1 MSSFTNRFRY
11 SRWDNT
17 QQLEDLSA
25 EDLLDALSD
34 ELIADGDLYGA
45 LRRMYRWGDEGRL
58 DGQIPGLQQ
67 LLERLRQQRQAEL
80 AQHDLGGIFDEIRE
94 RLQDVVD
101 TERQGIQDRLDRELG
116 GQTPQQGS
124 PQEPGESGQQGDP
137 PQGRKPSQQG
147 MQSPQGAQS
156 GQQGAQ
162 RPPIDPALRKLL
174 EQVAAKK
181 QQFLQDLPADPAG
194 QLRELS
200 EYEFMNPD
208 AAAKFAE
215 LQEMLKQQ
223 VMQQQFQG
231 LKDAISGMTPQ
242 DLEPVREMV
251 RDLNQMLNQR
261 MQGIEPDFQKFKE
274 KHGRFFPPDINSLDE
289 LIEHLQKQR
298 AQMQSLLNSLSPE
311 QRQQLQQMMDNLLG
325 DDQLR
330 SELGQM
336 AAMLD
341 QLAPGDQFGNS
352 YNFSGSQPLGL
363 QEAMQLMERMQGLDE
378 LEGQMEGAQYGRG
391 LDQIDP
397 KKVSGLLGPEAAQ
410 QLEQLQN
417 LTKVLEEAGLI
428 QRRGDHWEL
437 TPRAIR
443 RIGQRALQDIFGKL
457 SRDRF
462 GGHKVDRYGVGGD
475 RMDESKPY
483 AFGDPFLLDMKQTMM
498 NAVGRSGAGTPLR
511 LVPDDFEVYR
521 TELSTQSS
529 TVLMIDMS
537 RSMMLRGL
545 FFSAKKVAM
554 ALDSLIR
561 GQFPRDN
568 LYIVGFAYLAREMKP
583 ADLPAIT
590 SSEYEYGT
598 NLEHGLMLAR
608 KLLNRHSGNKQ
619 VIVVTDGEP
628 TAHVDAGTNRVI
640 FNYPPLR
647 ETYTATLA
655 EVRRCT
661 KDQIVINTF
670 MLDRSPY
677 LSAFVEQM
685 SKLNKG
691 RAFYATPERLG
702 QYVLVDYV
710 SNKRKNLR

>member
-1 MSSFTNRFRY
+1 MSSHSHRYRY

-17 QQLEDLSA
+17 QQLDDLSA
-25 EDLLDALSD
+25 EELLDALSD
-34 ELIADGDLYGA
+34 ELINDGDLYSA

-58 DGQIPGLQQ
+58 DGQIPGLQE
-67 LLERLRQQRQAEL
+67 LLEKLRQQRQQEL
-80 AQHDLGGIFDEIRE
+80 SQHDLGGILNEIRE
-94 RLQDVVD
+94 KLEDVIR
-101 TERQGIQDRLDRELG
+101 TEREGIQQRLDRELG
-116 GQTPQQGS
+116 RDQGSEQAPQQNSQGSRPDQQSETPGEPVGNQPAPESS
-124 PQEPGESGQQGDP
+124 PQVDPG
-137 PQGRKPSQQG
+137 
-147 MQSPQGAQS
+147 
-156 GQQGAQ
+156 
-162 RPPIDPALRKLL
+162 LRRLL
-174 EQVAAKK
+174 EQVAARK
-181 QQFLQDLPADPAG
+181 QQFLQDLPGDPAG

-215 LQEMLKQQ
+215 LQQMLQQ
-223 VMQQQFQG
+223 QALQQQFQG
-231 LKDAISGMTPQ
+231 LKDAMSNMSPE

-251 RDLNQMLNQR
+251 RDLNEMLRQR
-261 MQGIEPDFQKFKE
+261 QQGIEPDFQGFKE
-274 KHGRFFPPDINSLDE
+274 KHGRFFPPDIITLDE

-298 AQMQSLLNSLSPE
+298 AQMQSLLDSLSPE
-311 QRQQLQQMMDNLLG
+311 QREQLQQMIDNLLG

-330 SELGQM
+330 SELGEM

-341 QLAPGDQFGNS
+341 QMLPSDQFSNS

-363 QEAMQLMERMQGLDE
+363 QQAMELMQRMQGMDE
-378 LEGQMEGAQYGRG
+378 LEGQMEGAQFGRG
-391 LDQIDP
+391 LDQVDADQVRQIM
-397 KKVSGLLGPEAAQ
+397 GPEAAQ

-417 LTKVLEEAGLI
+417 LTKILEEAGLI
-428 QRRGDHWEL
+428 QRRGEHWEL

-475 RMDESKPY
+475 RTDDSKPY
-483 AFGDPFLLDMKQTMM
+483 SFGDPFLLDMKQTMM
-498 NAVGRSGAGTPLR
+498 NAVRRGGPGTPLQ
-511 LVPDDFEVYR
+511 LAPDDFDVYR

-568 LYIVGFAYLAREMKP
+568 LYIVGFAYLAKEMKT

-608 KLLNRHSGNKQ
+608 RLLNRHGGNKQ
-619 VIVVTDGEP
+619 IIVVTDGEP
-628 TAHVDAGTNRVI
+628 TAHLEHGRVI

-661 KDQIVINTF
+661 KDQITINTF

-677 LSAFVEQM
+677 LSAFIEQM

-691 RAFYATPERLG
+691 RAFYAAPEQLG
-702 QYVLVDYV
+702 RYVLVDYV

>member
-1 MSSFTNRFRY
+1 MHEFAGRHRY
-11 SRWDNT
+11 SRWDDT

-34 ELIADGDLYGA
+34 DLIADGDLVSA
-45 LRRMYRWGDEGRL
+45 LRRMYRWGDEGKL

-67 LLERLRQQRQAEL
+67 LLERLRQQRKQEL
-80 AQHDLGGIFDEIRE
+80 DQHDLGGIIDEIRE
-94 RLQDVVD
+94 RLQEVVD
-101 TERQGIQDRLDRELG
+101 TEQQGIQNRLDRARSVTNDTES
-116 GQTPQQGS
+116 PQPSTDASDQSPRSPGEHVPQGS
-124 PQEPGESGQQGDP
+124 QNADA
-137 PQGRKPSQQG
+137 PS
-147 MQSPQGAQS
+147 
-156 GQQGAQ
+156 
-162 RPPIDPALRKLL
+162 PALRKLL
-174 EQVAAKK
+174 EQVAARK
-181 QQFLQDLPADPAG
+181 QQFLQELPTDPAG

-200 EYEFMNPD
+200 EYEFMNPE

-215 LQEMLKQQ
+215 LQEMLRQQ
-223 VMQQQFQG
+223 AMQQQFQG
-231 LKDAISGMTPQ
+231 LKDSIQGMTPQ
-242 DLEPVREMV
+242 DLQPVKEMV
-251 RDLNQMLNQR
+251 RDLNQMLR
-261 MQGIEPDFQKFKE
+261 ERAQGIEPDFQVFKE
-274 KHGRFFPPDINSLDE
+274 KHGHFFPPDINSLDE
-289 LIEHLQKQR
+289 LMEHLQKQR

-311 QRQQLQQMMDNLLG
+311 QRQQLQQMMNELMG
-325 DDQLR
+325 DDELR
-330 SELGQM
+330 DEFGQM
-336 AAMLD
+336 AGMLD
-341 QLAPGDQFGNS
+341 QLMPGDQRGS
-352 YNFSGSQPLGL
+352 GYNFSGSQPLGL
-363 QEAMQLMERMQGLDE
+363 QEAMQLMQRMQGLDS
-378 LEGQMEGAQYGRG
+378 LEEQMEGARYGRG
-391 LDQIDP
+391 LEGVDADQ
-397 KKVSGLLGPEAAQ
+397 VRQLLGPEAAR

-428 QRRGDHWEL
+428 ERNGDRWEL

-443 RIGQRALQDIFGKL
+443 RIGQQALRDIFGKL

-475 RMDESKPY
+475 RTDDSKPY
-483 AFGDPFLLDMKQTMM
+483 AFGDPFLLDMKQNMM
-498 NAVGRSGAGTPLR
+498 NAVGRNGAGTPLR

-568 LYIVGFAYLAREMKP
+568 LYIIGFAYLAREMKP
-583 ADLPAIT
+583 QDLPAIT

-598 NLEHGLMLAR
+598 NLEHGLILAR
-608 KLLNRHSGNKQ
+608 RLLSKHNGNKQ
-619 VIVVTDGEP
+619 IIVVTDGEP
-628 TAHVDAGTNRVI
+628 TAHLEHGRVI

-661 KDQIVINTF
+661 KERIIINTF

-685 SKLNKG
+685 STLNQG

-702 QYVLVDYV
+702 HYVLVDYV
-710 SNKRKNLR
+710 TNKRKTLR

>member
-1 MSSFTNRFRY
+1 MHEFAGRHRY
-11 SRWDNT
+11 TRWDDT
-17 QQLEDLSA
+17 QQVEDLSA

-34 ELIADGDLYGA
+34 DLIADGDLLSA
-45 LRRMYRWGDEGRL
+45 LRRMYRWGDEGKL

-67 LLERLRQQRQAEL
+67 LLERLRQQRQQEL
-80 AQHDLGGIFDEIRE
+80 DQHDLGGVLDEIRE
-94 RLQDVVD
+94 KLQDIVE
-101 TERQGIQDRLDRELG
+101 TERLGIQNRLDQAR
-116 GQTPQQGS
+116 
-124 PQEPGESGQQGDP
+124 GESGDDAQQSSPEAAQDP
-137 PQGRKPSQQG
+137 PPETSAELGL
-147 MQSPQGAQS
+147 QGAQS
-156 GQQGAQ
+156 LES
-162 RPPIDPALRKLL
+162 PSPALRKLL
-174 EQVAAKK
+174 EQVAARN
-181 QQFLQDLPADPAG
+181 QRFLQDLPPDPAG

-200 EYEFMNPD
+200 GYEFMNHE
-208 AAAKFAE
+208 AAAKFAA
-215 LQEMLKQQ
+215 LQEMLRQQ
-223 VMQQQFQG
+223 AMQQQFQG
-231 LKDAISGMTPQ
+231 LKDSIEGMTPQ
-242 DLEPVREMV
+242 DLQPVKEMV
-251 RDLNQMLNQR
+251 RDLNAMLR
-261 MQGIEPDFQKFKE
+261 ERAQGIEPNFQAFKE

-289 LIEHLQKQR
+289 LMEHLQKQR
-298 AQMQSLLNSLSPE
+298 AQMQSLLDSMSPE
-311 QRQQLQQMMDNLLG
+311 QRGQLQQMMDQLMV
-325 DDQLR
+325 DDELR
-330 SELGQM
+330 GELGQM
-336 AAMLD
+336 AGMLD
-341 QLAPGDQFGNS
+341 QLMPGDQFGS
-352 YNFSGSQPLGL
+352 GYNFSGSQPLGL
-363 QEAMQLMERMQGLDE
+363 QEAMQLMERMQGLDN
-378 LEGQMEGAQYGRG
+378 LEDQMEGAQYGRG
-391 LDQIDP
+391 LDGVDADQ
-397 KKVSGLLGPEAAQ
+397 VGQFLGPEAAQ

-417 LTKVLEEAGLI
+417 LTKILEEAGLI
-428 QRRGDHWEL
+428 QRNGDRWEL

-443 RIGQRALQDIFGKL
+443 RIGQQALRDIFGKL

-475 RMDESKPY
+475 RTDDSKPY

-498 NAVGRSGAGTPLR
+498 NAIGRNGAGVPLR

-568 LYIVGFAYLAREMKP
+568 LYIIGFAYLAREMRP
-583 ADLPAIT
+583 QDLPAIT

-608 KLLNRHSGNKQ
+608 RLLSKHNGNKQ
-619 VIVVTDGEP
+619 IIVVTDGEP
-628 TAHVDAGTNRVI
+628 TAHLEHGRVI

-661 KDQIVINTF
+661 KERIIINTF

-685 SKLNKG
+685 STLNQG

-702 QYVLVDYV
+702 HYVLVDYV
-710 SNKRKNLR
+710 ANKRKNLR

>member
-1 MSSFTNRFRY
+1 M
-11 SRWDNT
+11 
-17 QQLEDLSA
+17 
-25 EDLLDALSD
+25 
-34 ELIADGDLYGA
+34 
-45 LRRMYRWGDEGRL
+45 
-58 DGQIPGLQQ
+58 
-67 LLERLRQQRQAEL
+67 QA
-80 AQHDLGGIFDEIRE
+80 
-94 RLQDVVD
+94 
-101 TERQGIQDRLDRELG
+101 G
-116 GQTPQQGS
+116 GQQQGG
-124 PQEPGESGQQGDP
+124 EPSGGED
-137 PQGRKPSQQG
+137 
-147 MQSPQGAQS
+147 AQPEVS
-156 GQQGAQ
+156 
-162 RPPIDPALRKLL
+162 PALRKLL
-174 EQVAAKK
+174 EQVAARK
-181 QQFLQDLPADPAG
+181 QQFLDQLPEDPAG

-200 EYEFMNPD
+200 EYEFMNPE

-215 LQEMLKQQ
+215 LQRMLQQ
-223 VMQQQFQG
+223 QALQQQFQG
-231 LKDAISGMTPQ
+231 LKDSIQGMQPQ
-242 DLEPVREMV
+242 DLEGVRDMV
-251 RDLNQMLNQR
+251 RDLNRMLEQR
-261 MQGIEPDFQKFKE
+261 AQGIEPDFQAFKE
-274 KHGRFFPPDINSLDE
+274 KHGHYFPPDINTLDE
-289 LIEHLQKQR
+289 LIEHMQKQR
-298 AQMQSLLNSLSPE
+298 AQMQSLLDSMSPE
-311 QRQQLQQMMDNLLG
+311 QRAQLQQMMDDLLG
-325 DDQLR
+325 DDALR
-330 SELGQM
+330 GELAQM

-341 QLAPGDQFGNS
+341 AMMPMDQFSNS

-363 QEAMQLMERMQGLDE
+363 QQAMQLMERMQGLDE

-391 LDQIDP
+391 PDGIDADR
-397 KKVSGLLGPEAAQ
+397 VRDLLGPEAARD
-410 QLEQLQN
+410 LEQLQQI
-417 LTKVLEEAGLI
+417 TKVLEEAGLI

-475 RMDESKPY
+475 PLHESKPY
-483 AFGDPFLLDMKQTMM
+483 AFGDPFLLDLKQTMM
-498 NAVGRSGAGTPLR
+498 NAVARGGPGTPLR
-511 LVPDDFEVYR
+511 LVPDDFEVHR

-608 KLLNRHSGNKQ
+608 RLLNKHGGNKQ
-619 VIVVTDGEP
+619 IIVVTDGEP
-628 TAHVDAGTNRVI
+628 TAHLESGRVI

-647 ETYTATLA
+647 ETYTATLG

-661 KDQIVINTF
+661 KDRIVINTF

-685 SKLNKG
+685 STLNKG
-691 RAFYATPERLG
+691 RAFYATPEKLG
-702 QYVLVDYV
+702 HYVLVDYV

>member
-1 MSSFTNRFRY
+1 MHEFAGRHRY
-11 SRWDNT
+11 SRWDDT

-25 EDLLDALSD
+25 EDLLDALAD
-34 ELIADGDLYGA
+34 DLIADGDLVSA
-45 LRRMYRWGDEGRL
+45 LRRMYRWGDEGKL
-58 DGQIPGLQQ
+58 DGQVPGLQQ
-67 LLERLRQQRQAEL
+67 LLERLRQQRKQEL
-80 AQHDLGGIFDEIRE
+80 DQHDLGGIIDEIRE
-94 RLQDVVD
+94 RLQEVVD
-101 TERQGIQDRLDRELG
+101 TEQQGIQNRLDQARSVTNDTE
-116 GQTPQQGS
+116 S
-124 PQEPGESGQQGDP
+124 PQPSTDASDQSPQSPGEQV
-137 PQGRKPSQQG
+137 
-147 MQSPQGAQS
+147 PQGAQS
-156 GQQGAQ
+156 GDA
-162 RPPIDPALRKLL
+162 PSPALRKLL

-181 QQFLQDLPADPAG
+181 QQFLQDLPIDPAG

-200 EYEFMNPD
+200 EYEFMNPE

-215 LQEMLKQQ
+215 LQEMLRQQ
-223 VMQQQFQG
+223 AMQQQFQG
-231 LKDAISGMTPQ
+231 LKDSLQGMTPQ
-242 DLEPVREMV
+242 DLQPVKEMV
-251 RDLNQMLNQR
+251 RDLNQMLR
-261 MQGIEPDFQKFKE
+261 ERAQGIEPDFQAFKE
-274 KHGRFFPPDINSLDE
+274 KHGHFFPPDINSLDE
-289 LIEHLQKQR
+289 LMEHLQKQR

-311 QRQQLQQMMDNLLG
+311 QRQQLQQMMNELMG
-325 DDQLR
+325 DDELR
-330 SELGQM
+330 DELGQM
-336 AAMLD
+336 AGMLD
-341 QLAPGDQFGNS
+341 QLMPGDQRGS
-352 YNFSGSQPLGL
+352 GYNFSGSQPLGL
-363 QEAMQLMERMQGLDE
+363 QEAMQLMQRMQGLE
-378 LEGQMEGAQYGRG
+378 SLEEQMEGARNGRG
-391 LDQIDP
+391 LDGVDADQ
-397 KKVSGLLGPEAAQ
+397 VRQLLGPEAAR

-428 QRRGDHWEL
+428 QRNGDRWEL

-443 RIGQRALQDIFGKL
+443 RIGQQALRDIFGKL

-475 RMDESKPY
+475 RTDDSKPY

-498 NAVGRSGAGTPLR
+498 NAVGRNGAGTPLR

-568 LYIVGFAYLAREMKP
+568 LYIIGFAYLAREMKP
-583 ADLPAIT
+583 QDLPAIT

-598 NLEHGLMLAR
+598 NLEHGLILAR
-608 KLLNRHSGNKQ
+608 RLLSKHNGNKQ
-619 VIVVTDGEP
+619 IIVVTDGEP
-628 TAHVDAGTNRVI
+628 TAHLEHGRVI

-661 KDQIVINTF
+661 KERIIINTF

-685 SKLNKG
+685 STLNQG

-702 QYVLVDYV
+702 HYVLVDYV
-710 SNKRKNLR
+710 TNKRKTLR

>member
-1 MSSFTNRFRY
+1 MHEFAGRHRY
-11 SRWDNT
+11 SRWDDT

-25 EDLLDALSD
+25 EDLLDALAD
-34 ELIADGDLYGA
+34 DLIADGDLVTV
-45 LRRMYRWGDEGRL
+45 LRRMYRWGDEGKL

-67 LLERLRQQRQAEL
+67 LLERLRQQRKQDL
-80 AQHDLGGIFDEIRE
+80 DQHDLGGIIDEIRE
-94 RLQDVVD
+94 RLQQVVD
-101 TERQGIQDRLDRELG
+101 TERQGIQNRLDQARGATNDTES
-116 GQTPQQGS
+116 QQPSTDATDQPPQW
-124 PQEPGESGQQGDP
+124 PGEQVT
-137 PQGRKPSQQG
+137 
-147 MQSPQGAQS
+147 QGAQS
-156 GQQGAQ
+156 ADA
-162 RPPIDPALRKLL
+162 PSPALRKLL
-174 EQVAAKK
+174 EQVAARK
-181 QQFLQDLPADPAG
+181 QQFLQDLPTDPAG

-215 LQEMLKQQ
+215 LQEMLRQQ
-223 VMQQQFQG
+223 AMQQQFQG
-231 LKDAISGMTPQ
+231 LKDSIQGMTPQ
-242 DLEPVREMV
+242 DLQPVKEMV
-251 RDLNQMLNQR
+251 RDLNRMLR
-261 MQGIEPDFQKFKE
+261 ERAQGIEPDFQAFKE
-274 KHGRFFPPDINSLDE
+274 KHGHFFPPDINSLDE
-289 LIEHLQKQR
+289 LMEHLQKQR

-311 QRQQLQQMMDNLLG
+311 QRQQLQQMMNELM
-325 DDQLR
+325 DDDELR
-330 SELGQM
+330 DELGQM
-336 AAMLD
+336 AGMLD
-341 QLAPGDQFGNS
+341 QLMPGDQRGS
-352 YNFSGSQPLGL
+352 GYNFSGSQPLGL
-363 QEAMQLMERMQGLDE
+363 QEAMQLMQRMQGLDS
-378 LEGQMEGAQYGRG
+378 LEEQMEGAQYGRG
-391 LDQIDP
+391 LDGVDADQ
-397 KKVSGLLGPEAAQ
+397 VRQFLGPEAAR

-428 QRRGDHWEL
+428 QRNGDRWEL

-443 RIGQRALQDIFGKL
+443 RIGQQALRDIFGKL

-475 RMDESKPY
+475 RTDDSKPY

-498 NAVGRSGAGTPLR
+498 NAVGRTGTGTPLR

-568 LYIVGFAYLAREMKP
+568 LYIIGFAYLAREMKP
-583 ADLPAIT
+583 QDLPAIT

-598 NLEHGLMLAR
+598 NLEHGLILAR
-608 KLLNRHSGNKQ
+608 RLLSKHNGNKQ
-619 VIVVTDGEP
+619 IIVVTDGEP
-628 TAHVDAGTNRVI
+628 TAHLEHGRVI

-661 KDQIVINTF
+661 KDRIIINTF
-670 MLDRSPY
+670 MLDHSPY

-685 SKLNKG
+685 STLNQG

-702 QYVLVDYV
+702 HYVLVDYV
-710 SNKRKNLR
+710 TNKRKTVR